1 MARKTT
7 SLWQRGDNSQRLS
20 KAVRNFNAKI
30 KRLENKNP
38 EIKNMLPEK
47 VTIKQMKDLIKSK
60 TDLDREIKSLERFT
74 AKKDRWGH
82 APQEIVDVP
91 GNDNNLKTTRWQ
103 RQEMGRMKG
112 TINRKRNARLKEL
125 QSIELERKGKKLGYS
140 SVDIGMGKIDE
151 SALKPINA
159 FTPKMSKFE
168 LNKKFEVL
176 RNESQSKYW
185 DEADQRLRNNYI
197 NTFMEEFGDSELTR
211 QIKEHIEKKDFKE
224 FYRIYRKDPN
234 KFEHL
239 YFSNLQ
245 ERQKYLNEIM
255 SVWGFK
261 PKQENLNI
269 NVGKTPKK

>member
-168 LNKKFEVL
+168 LNKKFDVL

-197 NTFMEEFGDSELTR
+197 NTFMEEFGDSDLTR
-211 QIKEHIEKKDFKE
+211 QIKQHIENKDFKE